1 MAEARRWGFS
11 LPLEGLSLAEQRQAI
26 VEAERSGYTDA
37 WSLEVDGIDCFTPL
51 AAAAAWSERLTVG
64 TAIAN
69 VFTRTPSVLAMQAA
83 GLAELAPGRFVLG
96 IGSSSPAIVDDW
108 GGLPFDQPYQQVREA
123 TRILRGLL
131 AGERVN
137 VDGER
142 FRVRNFR
149 LSRPPA
155 QPVPLYIAA
164 LREGMLRL
172 AGRLGDGAI
181 INWLSAEDVTKV
193 VPIARAAAQAAGK
206 DPERFEVACRI
217 FVCVTDDPAHTRP
230 LAKRLITTY
239 LTTPVYAA
247 FHEWLGRG
255 PALRPML
262 DAWAAGDRRG
272 ALAAVSDE
280 LLNELVL
287 VGSADECR
295 ERVQQYLDAG
305 VTIPILHL
313 SPFAPSGSAG
323 EQSRAALAALAPAR
337 FTASGR

>member
-1 MAEARRWGFS
+1 MAQARRWGFS
-11 LPLEGLSLAEQRQAI
+11 LPLEGLSLAEHQQAI
-26 VEAERSGYTDA
+26 VEAERNGFTDA
-37 WSLEVDGIDCFTPL
+37 WTLEVDGIDCFTPL
-51 AAAAAWSERLTVG
+51 AAAAAWSERLTLG

-69 VFTRTPSVLAMQAA
+69 VYTRTPSVLAMQAA
-83 GLAELAPGRFVLG
+83 ALSELAPGRCVLG

-108 GGLPFDQPYQQVREA
+108 GGLPFTDPYRQVRDA
-123 TRILRGLL
+123 TRILRSLL
-131 AGERVN
+131 GGERVSFES
-137 VDGER
+137 GR

-155 QPVPLYIAA
+155 QPVPIYIAA
-164 LREGMLRL
+164 LREGMLRQ
-172 AGRLGDGAI
+172 AGRLGDGVI
-181 INWLSAEDVTKV
+181 INWLSAQDVKTV
-193 VPIARAAAQAAGK
+193 VPIAKAAAQAAGK
-206 DPERFEVACRI
+206 DPEQFAVACRI

-272 ALAAVSDE
+272 ALAAVSDA
-280 LLNELVL
+280 LLDELVL
-287 VGSADECR
+287 VGSAAECR

-313 SPFAPSGSAG
+313 SPFAPDGTPG
-323 EQSRAALAALAPAR
+323 EQSLAALRRLAP
-337 FTASGR
+337 

>member
-1 MAEARRWGFS
+1 MAEPRRWGFS
-11 LPLEGLSLAEQRQAI
+11 LPLEGLSLAEQRTAI
-26 VEAERSGYTDA
+26 VEAERNGYTDA

-69 VFTRTPSVLAMQAA
+69 VYTRTPSVLAMQAA
-83 GLAELAPGRFVLG
+83 ALAELAPGRCVLG

-108 GGLPFDQPYQQVREA
+108 GGLPFADPYRQVQDA
-123 TRILRGLL
+123 TKILRGLL
-131 AGERVN
+131 GGERVSFES
-137 VDGER
+137 GR

-155 QPVPLYIAA
+155 QPVPIYIAA

-181 INWLSAEDVTKV
+181 INWLSAEDVKQV
-193 VPIARAAAQAAGK
+193 APIARAAAQQAGK
-206 DPERFEVACRI
+206 DPQRFEIACRI
-217 FVCVTDDPAHTRP
+217 FVCVTDDAAHTRQ

-272 ALAAVSDE
+272 ALAAVTDD
-280 LLNELVL
+280 LVDELVL
-287 VGSADECR
+287 IGSAERCR
-295 ERVQQYLDAG
+295 ERVQQYVDAG
-305 VTIPILHL
+305 VTIPVLHF
-313 SPFAPSGSAG
+313 SPFAPNGTPG
-323 EQSRAALAALAPAR
+323 EQSVAALRGLRPSPSPR
-337 FTASGR
+337 

>member
-1 MAEARRWGFS
+1 MAEQQRWGFS
-11 LPLEGLSLAEQRQAI
+11 LPLEGLSLAEQRTAI
-26 VEAERSGYTDA
+26 QEAERIGYTDA

-51 AAAAAWSERLTVG
+51 AATAAWSEGLTVG

-69 VFTRTPSVLAMQAA
+69 VYTRTPSVLAMQAA
-83 GLAELAPGRFVLG
+83 ALSELAPGRVVLG

-108 GGLPFDQPYQQVREA
+108 GGLPFSDPYRQVRDA
-123 TRILRGLL
+123 TKILRGLL
-131 AGERVN
+131 AGERLSFES
-137 VDGER
+137 GR

-155 QPVPLYIAA
+155 QSVPIYIAA

-181 INWLSAEDVTKV
+181 INWLSAEDVKKV
-193 VPIARAAAQAAGK
+193 VPIAKAAAKEAGK
-206 DPERFEVACRI
+206 DPARFEIGCRI
-217 FVCVTDDPAHTRP
+217 FVCVTDDAAYTRQQ
-230 LAKRLITTY
+230 AKRLITTY

-272 ALAAVSDE
+272 ALAAVSDA
-280 LLNELVL
+280 LLDELVL
-287 VGSADECR
+287 VGSAAACR
-295 ERVQQYLDAG
+295 ERVQQYVDAG
-305 VTIPILHL
+305 VTIPILYFA
-313 SPFAPSGSAG
+313 PFAPSGTPG
-323 EQSRAALAALAPAR
+323 EQSLRALQELRP
-337 FTASGR
+337 